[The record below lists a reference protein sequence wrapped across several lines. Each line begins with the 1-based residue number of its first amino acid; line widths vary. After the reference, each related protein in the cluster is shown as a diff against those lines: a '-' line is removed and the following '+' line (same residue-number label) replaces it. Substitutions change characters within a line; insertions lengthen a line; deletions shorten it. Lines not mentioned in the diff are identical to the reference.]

1 MEELQ
6 STRGRT
12 EGDTRP
18 TRVDWWLS
26 TTITSTTTLLL
37 VVCLLYSCNTRWRE
51 HSTPFLCC
59 PFNESVLCRL
69 LQYNKNSARP
79 HPPLPQPVSQ
89 PSCAPP
95 GAADKPHRVEDEGG
109 RCRRIDTEEE
119 DKTFCDYNL
128 MRVARLLL
136 VLLFVIFLFVVSCHY
151 LVLPPLSLSGR
162 WKSIVSYLFSSGEGG
177 NGSGLRRFLEELI
190 GGLLILG

>member
-69 LQYNKNSARP
+69 LQYNNNSARP
-79 HPPLPQPVSQ
+79 HHPLPSQPVRQ

-95 GAADKPHRVEDEGG
+95 GAADKPHQVEDEGG

-119 DKTFCDYNL
+119 EDKTFCDFNL
-128 MRVARLLL
+128 MRVFSLSSCSSYSYLLCRVIIWSFLLL
-136 VLLFVIFLFVVSCHY
+136 MLSPSVGGGTVLCLICSPLGRVVMGAAY
-151 LVLPPLSLSGR
+151 EDI
-162 WKSIVSYLFSSGEGG
+162 WG
-177 NGSGLRRFLEELI
+177 N
-190 GGLLILG
+190 